1 MKLIQEF
8 KEFAVKGNMME
19 MAIGIIIGASFNS
32 VIDVLVK
39 QVLLPPLSLLSDG
52 LSIEDKKIIL
62 RDANIDSSGL
72 TIAQEISIN
81 YGTFIETFLDFLIVA
96 FTIFIVIKF
105 LNKLKLKAE
114 DPTDKS
120 VKTPKNIEL
129 LTEINQSLKEMN
141 SKTKW
146 NKVYKNIIR
155 N

>member
-52 LSIEDKKIIL
+52 LTIEDKKIIL
-62 RDANIDSSGL
+62 RDANIDSSGQ

-81 YGTFIETFLDFLIVA
+81 YGTFIETFIDFLIVA

-114 DPTDKS
+114 DPKDNS

-129 LTEINQSLKEMN
+129 LTEINESLKEMN
-141 SKTKW
+141 SKTK
-146 NKVYKNIIR
+146 
-155 N
+155 